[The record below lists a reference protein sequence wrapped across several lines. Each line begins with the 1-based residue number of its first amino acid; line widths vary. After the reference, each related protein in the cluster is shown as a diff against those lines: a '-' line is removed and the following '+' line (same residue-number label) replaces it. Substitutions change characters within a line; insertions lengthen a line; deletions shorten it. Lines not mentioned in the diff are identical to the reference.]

1 MADIFRLRS
10 QRSGTLR
17 VVILRVVS
25 PDDWV
30 LWRELRLTALRSAP
44 EAFGSSLADW
54 VDATE
59 DAWRTRLNAVPF
71 NVIAEDNGVAVGQ
84 ASALTVGDDGAELIS
99 MWVDASHRGSGVAA
113 QLIEAVCAWAS
124 GTGARQV
131 RLSVRRTNAR
141 AIRSYH
147 ATGFEVAAAPGDEPA
162 EILMVRSVLDVR
174 GTEDS
179 QPVG

>member
-1 MADIFRLRS
+1 M
-10 QRSGTLR
+10 
-17 VVILRVVS
+17 ILRVVS

-84 ASALTVGDDGAELIS
+84 ASGLTVGEDGAELIS
-99 MWVDASHRGSGVAA
+99 MWVDVSHRGSGVAA
-113 QLIEAVCAWAS
+113 QLMEAVCGWAS
-124 GTGARQV
+124 GIGARHV
-131 RLSVRRTNAR
+131 RLSVRGTNAR
-141 AIRSYH
+141 AIRSYR
-147 ATGFEVAAAPGDEPA
+147 TNGFEVAAAPGDEPA
-162 EILMVRSVLDVR
+162 EIVMVRSLVDVR
-174 GTEDS
+174 GPEDP
-179 QPVG
+179 QPSTR

>member
-1 MADIFRLRS
+1 MPDIFRLRS

-84 ASALTVGDDGAELIS
+84 ASALKVNWRS
-99 MWVDASHRGSGVAA
+99 MLQR
-113 QLIEAVCAWAS
+113 
-124 GTGARQV
+124 
-131 RLSVRRTNAR
+131 
-141 AIRSYH
+141 
-147 ATGFEVAAAPGDEPA
+147 EPA
-162 EILMVRSVLDVR
+162 W
-174 GTEDS
+174 
-179 QPVG
+179 